1 MKCCNNQTIEKVI
14 DITNALDRENL
25 KVKYKKKKKR
35 KQKVE
40 FKDAKKYLR
49 VKGKRKFLK
58 GNRLEAKRA
67 KWRKIEK
74 TEKRSKIFGKVV
86 ND

>member
-1 MKCCNNQTIEKVI
+1 M
-14 DITNALDRENL
+14 
-25 KVKYKKKKKR
+25 
-35 KQKVE
+35 KQKAE
-40 FKDAKKYLR
+40 LKDAKKYLR

-67 KWRKIEK
+67 KWRKTEK